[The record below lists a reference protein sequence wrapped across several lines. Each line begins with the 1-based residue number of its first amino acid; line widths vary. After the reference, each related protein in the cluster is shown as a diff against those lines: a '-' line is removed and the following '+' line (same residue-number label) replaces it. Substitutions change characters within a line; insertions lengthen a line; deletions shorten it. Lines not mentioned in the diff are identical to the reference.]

1 MKLAVAS
8 VLALVSSASAFTAPT
23 MATRAVGKAPVAKK
37 AAPVAKK
44 AAPVKKAAPAKKAP
58 AKVSMPTGPVVDGTW
73 PGGIKSKA
81 LPFDNAPA
89 ALDGTMIGDMGFDPF
104 GFSQRPVKPWF
115 KGLEGDNGII
125 TDLNWYREAEL
136 MHGRIAQLAVVGC
149 IAPGFGTLSG
159 NEATGIDAY
168 SKLNPLEAYASVPE
182 LAKLQILAF
191 MAYLEFGRWPIIK
204 AGGRDYIPGDR
215 GLGQGENALGPRW
228 NPFNFNYTEEEYAE
242 KQLQELKHCR
252 LAMIASFGL
261 WCQAENSGLGVTEQL
276 GKAIVAPEFYAK
288 AGYFFPEGI

>member
-1 MKLAVAS
+1 
-8 VLALVSSASAFTAPT
+8 
-23 MATRAVGKAPVAKK
+23 MATRAVGKAP
-37 AAPVAKK
+37 AKK
-44 AAPVKKAAPAKKAP
+44 AAPVKKAAPKKAAP
-58 AKVSMPTGPVVDGTW
+58 AVSMPREAPADGTW

-104 GFSQRPVKPWF
+104 GLSQRPVKPWF

-276 GKAIVAPEFYAK
+276 GKAIVAPEFYTK